1 MSSLYNL
8 IEELIKECN
17 DFEAETVALKAQVAQ
32 LKEALVM
39 SFNGAWDD
47 DHALTIDTTVR
58 AAIDSTPEQ
67 CLNSVK
73 ADTISDFIE
82 SVASMDVK
90 GNKGTNNHEF
100 YKAALRNVYLCGK
113 HTASK
118 LRGNND

>member
-1 MSSLYNL
+1 MTSLDNQ
-8 IEELIKECN
+8 IEELIKERN
-17 DFEAETVALKAQVAQ
+17 AFEAENIALKAQTVQ

-47 DHALTIDTTVR
+47 GHATIIDATVR
-58 AAIDSTPEQ
+58 AAICSAPDQ

-73 ADTISDFIE
+73 ADAISDFVE
-82 SVASMDVK
+82 GVASMDVK

-113 HTASK
+113 HTALK
-118 LRGNND
+118 LRANND